1 MKYAKIVVKNNY
13 EKRGDLVL
21 RSYIRALRK
30 INEERLLD
38 GENALIYGIIDDENK
53 FHELFTDEII
63 DHDDYILVDIEEI
76 FDAATVPNNRKE
88 LLRKLMSMVL
98 FGNKEDLG
106 IEISSIEEL
115 AKDRA
120 VEFEAYNNYLSRINP
135 YMRLDENDSQELY
148 NRYNDFSHKLKEAK
162 AIKKVNVEIQNY
174 DDYEVRSYQ
183 PRPKVYRKK

>member
-76 FDAATVPNNRKE
+76 FDVATVPNNRKE

-115 AKDRA
+115 ANDRA

-162 AIKKVNVEIQNY
+162 VIKKINVEIQNY